1 MSPFD
6 RDTSKRKDSPGGAPR
21 DASATSGS
29 SSDAENSAAHIAELV
44 RRTNQRDARGGPS
57 SAASPEV
64 TVEQPPMPAAP
75 LAPRDRPP
83 GTQSGPQPVG
93 PTTRQPSRGLMVA
106 GAAIAIALI
115 VGGFA
120 LSRPGS
126 SHASPPSPTGR
137 SAPAVYA
144 VQVSDVITDC
154 ATHSHGT
161 TQGSFRNQNCV
172 KATRFLATGQVTGR
186 PTVFVVSRIQMASAE
201 AAASVKQV
209 LDATGTGNLNDLLR
223 EGRTFPGA
231 PSTMPDSGYASV
243 QTGAVIVVAEAG
255 FVHGPSSN
263 TDPALRAA
271 AAQVATLV
279 TSQS

>member
-1 MSPFD
+1 
-6 RDTSKRKDSPGGAPR
+6 
-21 DASATSGS
+21 
-29 SSDAENSAAHIAELV
+29 
-44 RRTNQRDARGGPS
+44 
-57 SAASPEV
+57 
-64 TVEQPPMPAAP
+64 
-75 LAPRDRPP
+75 
-83 GTQSGPQPVG
+83 
-93 PTTRQPSRGLMVA
+93 MVA

-186 PTVFVVSRIQMASAE
+186 PTVFVVSRIQMAP
-201 AAASVKQV
+201 
-209 LDATGTGNLNDLLR
+209 
-223 EGRTFPGA
+223 GRA
-231 PSTMPDSGYASV
+231 
-243 QTGAVIVVAEAG
+243 
-255 FVHGPSSN
+255 
-263 TDPALRAA
+263 
-271 AAQVATLV
+271 
-279 TSQS
+279 

>member
-1 MSPFD
+1 
-6 RDTSKRKDSPGGAPR
+6 
-21 DASATSGS
+21 
-29 SSDAENSAAHIAELV
+29 L
-44 RRTNQRDARGGPS
+44 
-57 SAASPEV
+57 
-64 TVEQPPMPAAP
+64 
-75 LAPRDRPP
+75 
-83 GTQSGPQPVG
+83 
-93 PTTRQPSRGLMVA
+93 VA

-126 SHASPPSPTGR
+126 SHASPLSPTGG
-137 SAPAVYA
+137 SVPAVYA
-144 VQVSDVITDC
+144 VQVTDVITDC

-161 TQGSFRNQNCV
+161 TQSSFRNQNCV

>member
-6 RDTSKRKDSPGGAPR
+6 RDASKRKDSLGGAPR

-29 SSDAENSAAHIAELV
+29 SSEAENSAAHIAELV
-44 RRTNQRDARGGPS
+44 RRTNQRDARPGPS
-57 SAASPEV
+57 SAARPEV

-75 LAPRDRPP
+75 VAPRDLPP
-83 GTQSGPQPVG
+83 RTQAEPRSVG
-93 PTTRQPSRGLMVA
+93 PTTRQPSRRLLVA
-106 GAAIAIALI
+106 GATIAVALI

-126 SHASPPSPTGR
+126 SHASLTSPTGR

-144 VQVSDVITDC
+144 VQATDVITDC

-161 TQGSFRNQNCV
+161 TQSSFRNQNCV